1 MNSPEQEEREAAQ
14 WFQSLRDRF
23 VQTLEELESEGSGPG
38 SPEAAPGRFALTQW
52 TRRDH
57 SGAPGGG
64 GVVAALRGRVFE
76 KACVHVSTIFGSIP
90 SRLVGEVPAAGGAA
104 RFRACGVS
112 LTVHPWSPHVP
123 MARLNA
129 WRIVT
134 GRTWFGGGADLTPTL
149 ERRRRPYDRDALDF
163 HATLAE
169 ACARHSLA
177 DYQMFKNSCDDT
189 FALSDRGEPCG
200 IGGIAFDHLHSG
212 DEARAD
218 AAFAFTRDIGETLAA
233 IYPRLV
239 RRNRPLAWNAD
250 DREEQLLWRG
260 RIAEFNLLRE
270 RGKIFGLRA
279 GGSLD
284 PTLLAMPP
292 SANWA

>member
-1 MNSPEQEEREAAQ
+1 MSPPEQEEREATL
-14 WFQSLRDRF
+14 WLHSLRDRF

-64 GVVAALRGRVFE
+64 GVVASLRGRVFE
-76 KACVHVSTIFGSIP
+76 KACVHVSSIFGSIP
-90 SRLVGEVPAAGGAA
+90 PRLAGDVSGMGEEA

-123 MARLNA
+123 MVRLNA
-129 WRIVT
+129 WRVVT
-134 GRTWFGGGADLTPTL
+134 RRVWFGGGADLAPTL

-163 HATLAE
+163 HAALAE
-169 ACARHSLA
+169 ACARHSVA
-177 DYQMFKNSCDDT
+177 DYQMFKSLCDDAFT
-189 FALSDRGEPCG
+189 LSDGGRPCG
-200 IGGIAFDHLHSG
+200 IGGVAFDHLRSG
-212 DEARAD
+212 DGATAD
-218 AAFAFTRDIGETLAA
+218 LAFAFTRDIGETLAA

-270 RGKIFGLRA
+270 QGKIFGLRV

-284 PTLLAMPP
+284 PALLAMPP